1 LNGKYNAI
9 LTNQFGCVDTAA
21 TPVTLYIVDKPVLK
35 FTYDSYCINN
45 LILFS
50 NLTDTSVLGPTQW
63 LWNMGDSTTR
73 QTFDATVTYPRAGD
87 RHITLTS
94 MQEYCPANPTSTDST
109 ITIEFPIA
117 AVRMPSVS
125 TYKGQ
130 LTPIAVRS
138 IPNYRYLWTP
148 TRGIDNPANAAVNFN
163 YQETQDY
170 FVNLISP
177 AGCVTT
183 DSVLVRV
190 FDDKLVDIM
199 VPKSF
204 TPNNDGINDILYP
217 YLAGIKTFQ
226 YFKVYNR
233 FGKLLFETR
242 DPDKGWNGTLNG
254 MQQPMAIYIWESVG
268 IALDGSLVKQKGETL
283 LIR

>member
-1 LNGKYNAI
+1 
-9 LTNQFGCVDTAA
+9 
-21 TPVTLYIVDKPVLK
+21 
-35 FTYDSYCINN
+35 
-45 LILFS
+45 
-50 NLTDTSVLGPTQW
+50 
-63 LWNMGDSTTR
+63 
-73 QTFDATVTYPRAGD
+73 
-87 RHITLTS
+87 
-94 MQEYCPANPTSTDST
+94 
-109 ITIEFPIA
+109 
-117 AVRMPSVS
+117 
-125 TYKGQ
+125 
-130 LTPIAVRS
+130 IAVRNIS
-138 IPNYRYLWTP
+138 GYRYLWTP
-148 TRGIDNPANAAVNFN
+148 TRGIDNPTNASVNFN

-190 FDDKLVDIM
+190 FDDKLVSIM

-204 TPNNDGINDILYP
+204 TPNNDGVNDILYP

-254 MQQPMAIYIWESVG
+254 QPQPMAIYIWESVG
-268 IALDGSLVKQKGETL
+268 TALDGSLVRQKGETL